1 MRRAAILL
9 VLCGALAAC
18 GNQVIV
24 TASDMAGRYVYAI
37 AEGNY
42 PGACALL
49 TAGTRRALL
58 AGRPT
63 RGGCPALLR
72 DCLPARF
79 RRSSGDQSQLLYANE
94 SETHHG
100 STATVLLSATPA
112 AQATRRVTLVHIH
125 GRWRLTSPGVAISR
139 CVASARRRRRAHPPR
154 RHHG

>member
-1 MRRAAILL
+1 MRRVAILF
-9 VLCGALAAC
+9 VMCGALAAC
-18 GNQVIV
+18 NNQVIV
-24 TASDMAGRYVYAI
+24 TASDTAGKYVYAI

-49 TAGTRRALL
+49 TPGTRSRLL

-94 SETHHG
+94 SETTRG
-100 STATVLLSATPA
+100 RTATVLLSATPA
-112 AQATRRVTLVHIH
+112 AQATRRVTLVHAH

-139 CVASARRRRRAHPPR
+139 CVATARHRRAHRGR